1 MKTCNKCG
9 ESKADED
16 FYPKRGSCITCVRS
30 SQLKYRVENQ
40 DKIKAW
46 RDATRDVRNETRRN
60 YSVMHRDEVLIK
72 KKEYRDKNADKIK
85 LQNRALYRKHKT
97 KRNESSRKYYTEH
110 KEEILKYR
118 AEYKKE
124 NAVRCRETKRKRHVQ
139 RMIDDPAYATNMQIR
154 WNINSAFRRKGV
166 PKSRKCLEYGI
177 NLKEIFDKI
186 GSRPKDQE
194 LDHII
199 PLTMFDFNNP
209 LHVKL
214 AYTPENLRW
223 TTKRENNKKRSSI
236 ITELLTPELEKI
248 LEIIGKSQHSLTM

>member
-9 ESKADED
+9 ESKLEED
-16 FYPKRGSCITCVRS
+16 FYPKRGSCIACVRK
-30 SQLKYRVENQ
+30 SQAKYRAENQ
-40 DKIKAW
+40 DEIKVW
-46 RDATRDVRNETRRN
+46 SDATRDERNETRRN
-60 YSVMHRDEVLIK
+60 YRAAHRDEVLLEK
-72 KKEYRDKNADKIK
+72 KKYRAKNADKIK
-85 LQNRALYRKHKT
+85 LQNRTLHRKHKT
-97 KRNESSRKYYTEH
+97 KRNESSKKYYASH

-118 AEYKKE
+118 AAYKKE
-124 NAVRCRETKRKRHVQ
+124 NAVRCRETKRKNHIQ
-139 RMIDDPAYATNMQIR
+139 RMINDPAYATNMQIR

-166 PKSRKCLEYGI
+166 PKSKKCLEYGI
-177 NLKEIFDKI
+177 NLREIFDKI

-214 AYTPENLRW
+214 AYAPENLRW
-223 TTKRENNKKRSSI
+223 VTKQENNKKRSSI

-248 LEIIGKSQHSLTM
+248 LKIIENSQKSLTM